1 MIGDLETCKIRL
13 RQALLTEIEKAKE
26 NMVQVAKE
34 EDITSESTMQVSQ
47 SINQLLN
54 ELHKVTSTKY

>member
-1 MIGDLETCKIRL
+1 MVEDLKKCKIRL

-34 EDITSESTMQVSQ
+34 EGITSESTLQVSQ
-47 SINQLLN
+47 SIDQLLN